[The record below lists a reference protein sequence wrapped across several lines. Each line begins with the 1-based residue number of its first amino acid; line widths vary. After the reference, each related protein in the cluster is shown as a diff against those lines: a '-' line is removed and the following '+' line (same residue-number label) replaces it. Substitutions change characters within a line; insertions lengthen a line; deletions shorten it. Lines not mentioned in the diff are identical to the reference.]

1 MLPFGW
7 QPFSSGIASQFFRR
21 NASFFLFIAS
31 FQFLFQGVRFSEDAR
46 GGGRPA
52 NRPDNGGAKNKRA
65 QQYAAKGK
73 GGKGVGTM
81 KAGAT
86 LMRGGAKKAWTNV
99 GKWVGVG
106 VRSRSKEQKYEY
118 LLR

>member
-1 MLPFGW
+1 
-7 QPFSSGIASQFFRR
+7 
-21 NASFFLFIAS
+21 
-31 FQFLFQGVRFSEDAR
+31 
-46 GGGRPA
+46 
-52 NRPDNGGAKNKRA
+52 
-65 QQYAAKGK
+65 
-73 GGKGVGTM
+73 M